1 MTWVDEYQFGES
13 FEDPRADPV
22 MAGRLARE
30 LAAELSPGHSLLGQ
44 AWTIVARVRPQDE
57 VVVRTDSAVCLLHLT
72 FRSRPDLPS
81 GPFALACLSAAEFE
95 DAIRYRY

>member
-13 FEDPRADPV
+13 FEDLRADPV

-30 LAAELSPGHSLLGQ
+30 FAAELSRGHPLLGQ

-81 GPFALACLSAAEFE
+81 GPFAPACLSAAEFE